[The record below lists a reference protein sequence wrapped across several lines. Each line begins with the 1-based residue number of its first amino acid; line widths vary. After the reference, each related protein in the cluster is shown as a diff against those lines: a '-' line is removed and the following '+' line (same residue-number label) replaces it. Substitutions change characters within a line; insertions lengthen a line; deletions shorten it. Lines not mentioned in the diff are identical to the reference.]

1 LGLYI
6 LVSTTGPFTDSQN
19 CSQLGVDGGIPS
31 TNAQFFV
38 SLGQSLDG
46 LKASVETF
54 VLGDSETSS
63 VGDLGDARG
72 SGVFGG
78 GIITVQRDPIIKGF
92 NVLLFIGE

>member
-1 LGLYI
+1 
-6 LVSTTGPFTDSQN
+6 VSTAGPFNSSQN

-46 LKASVETF
+46 LKASVET
-54 VLGDSETSS
+54 VLPGDSETSS
-63 VGDLGDARG
+63 VVDLGGGG
-72 SGVFGG
+72 SGIFGG